1 MYIYIFIYTYIIYT
15 MYMYIYIYVQSERAP
30 QFSPEITSSADFSE
44 YLSGGVQRMCCRLKS
59 APTASRSTIRTF
71 LLVHFTRVCVCVCV
85 CVYVCVCVCMLY
97 VCVCACLCRLE
108 NAPTA
113 SRCTT
118 HTFPSVQT
126 LQNQRCS
133 HYICK
138 LSSKPTFTNVY
149 CTKQESRRAICRWCR
164 HSQTSTG
171 CSVYLS
177 YHIK

>member
-1 MYIYIFIYTYIIYT
+1 MCIYTCKYVTHAYMYIYIFIYTYIIYT

-97 VCVCACLCRLE
+97 VCVCVCARVCVCVHVVCVCVCVFVSFRKRTDCLKMHY
-108 NAPTA
+108 
-113 SRCTT
+113 S
-118 HTFPSVQT
+118 HFPIRTNSPKSAMQSLYMQT
-126 LQNQRCS
+126 
-133 HYICK
+133 
-138 LSSKPTFTNVY
+138 
-149 CTKQESRRAICRWCR
+149 E
-164 HSQTSTG
+164 
-171 CSVYLS
+171 
-177 YHIK
+177 